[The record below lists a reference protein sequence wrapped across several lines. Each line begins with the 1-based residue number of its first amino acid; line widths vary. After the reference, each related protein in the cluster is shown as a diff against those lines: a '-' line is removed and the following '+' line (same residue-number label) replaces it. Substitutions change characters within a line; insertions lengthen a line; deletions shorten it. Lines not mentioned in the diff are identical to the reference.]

1 MTERRTSVC
10 EMTTLSPTAYVNQS
24 SPPLLIDVRS
34 ALEYRWMHPTQAIN
48 LSLPRLVLGTVP
60 ALRRWAWPQWFQTL
74 SPEQPVA
81 VICLTAHRSP
91 IAASYLK
98 KLGFSTIQNI
108 SGGLIEW
115 NRMGLSTRKGAKAS
129 SD

>member
-1 MTERRTSVC
+1 MTEPRTTVSKIA
-10 EMTTLSPTAYVNQS
+10 TLSPTEYANQT

-34 ALEYRWMHPTQAIN
+34 ALEYRLMHPAQAIN
-48 LSLPRLVLGTVP
+48 LSLLRLLLGTLP
-60 ALRRWAWPQWFQTL
+60 TLRRWAWPHWFQTL

-91 IAASYLK
+91 IAASCLER
-98 KLGFSTIQNI
+98 LGFSTISNI

-115 NRMGLSTRKGAKAS
+115 NRMGLSTCKGTKAS
-129 SD
+129 PD

>member
-1 MTERRTSVC
+1 MKKQQPTASAVTN
-10 EMTTLSPTAYVNQS
+10 LSPLEYAHQP

-34 ALEYRWMHPTQAIN
+34 AIEYRLMHPVQAMN
-48 LSLPRLVLGTVP
+48 LSLPRLLFGTLP
-60 ALRRWAWPQWFQTL
+60 TLRQWVWPQWFQAL

-91 IAASYLK
+91 IAALCLE
-98 KLGFSTIQNI
+98 KLGFVAVNNI

-115 NRMGLSTRKGAKAS
+115 RKLGLSTCKGAAHLS
-129 SD
+129 